1 MEGLKDE
8 IERLKRRS
16 IKREE
21 KRREKKQKEGGIG
34 EKKEEKE
41 REIEEKGKGKKAID
55 STEPTYCINPTPL
68 VDSSVNSSDPTLSSH
83 STQSNSTTDLVS
95 IPEVFNGYS
104 CRQPAIPFDIPT
116 TDSIQNKISLFLYR
130 LLWDWY
136 YLEEKKM
143 GEEGDQLLF
152 KQTVTNLNPFF
163 QLLQS
168 DKLNTSIVESI
179 HTIVSNLSLRE
190 YVRAN
195 DEYLR
200 LSIGNAP
207 WPIGVSMVS
216 IHERSSGQRIRSN
229 QIGHV
234 LNDELTRKWIQGIK
248 RLMTICQRIYP
259 NKNHS
264 KMIG

>member
-1 MEGLKDE
+1 
-8 IERLKRRS
+8 
-16 IKREE
+16 
-21 KRREKKQKEGGIG
+21 
-34 EKKEEKE
+34 
-41 REIEEKGKGKKAID
+41 
-55 STEPTYCINPTPL
+55 
-68 VDSSVNSSDPTLSSH
+68 
-83 STQSNSTTDLVS
+83 
-95 IPEVFNGYS
+95 
-104 CRQPAIPFDIPT
+104 
-116 TDSIQNKISLFLYR
+116 
-130 LLWDWY
+130 
-136 YLEEKKM
+136 M